1 MDLFENKKEIIYF
14 FLISGL
20 IFALNV
26 GLKYYNFTK
35 IKAKPYLNSA
45 ATLLASE
52 QKLSK
57 NGKVYYSNIFAT
69 PDFRIYSY
77 AKAKL
82 EKGAYSIKIPTKK
95 LDFKSYLKGRFFSA
109 VFDIKAISSAQTLRQ
124 KLVNLVYFQHQSP
137 KAGELYSALFFA
149 TPLSKELRS
158 EITNWGIAHLLA
170 ISGFHLG
177 LLFAIFYFLLKRPY
191 SYFQQRFFPHRN
203 RDIDLSLFILALGA
217 FYLWIL
223 DFTPSFFR
231 SYLMSIFGFILLVRG
246 IKIFAFGTLLLCVV
260 FALCSS
266 PSLIFSIGFYF
277 SCLGVFF
284 ILVYIRHFGEYSDF
298 KSKAKMLA
306 HALCFELFVF
316 SAMNIPV
323 FYFFPQASIF
333 QLSVIVLSYA
343 FVVFYPLSIV
353 LHLFG
358 FGGLMDSYLL
368 DFLAYATKGGE
379 IFIPT
384 WLFVLFNLSLIFA
397 VKYKYCAVFV
407 ALSGAVIYFWG
418 LFI

>member
-1 MDLFENKKEIIYF
+1 MNLFENKKEIVYF
-14 FLISGL
+14 FLIAGL
-20 IFALNV
+20 IFALSV

-35 IKAKPYLNSA
+35 IKSLAYLTSTA
-45 ATLLASE
+45 SLLSSE
-52 QKLSK
+52 QKISK

-69 PDFRIYSY
+69 SDFRIYSY
-77 AKAKL
+77 AKAPLKRG
-82 EKGAYSIKIPTKK
+82 EYSIKIPTKK
-95 LDFKSYLKGRFFSA
+95 LDFKSYLKGMFFSA
-109 VFDIKAISSAQTLRQ
+109 VFDVKPINSAPTLRQ
-124 KLVNLVYFQHQSP
+124 SLAWSVIVQHENS
-137 KAGELYSALFFA
+137 KAGELFSALFFA
-149 TPLSKELRS
+149 SPLSKELRN

-177 LLFAIFYFLLKRPY
+177 LLFAIFYFLLKAPY

-231 SYLMSIFGFILLVRG
+231 SYLMSVFGFILLVRG

-284 ILVYIRHFGEYSDF
+284 IFVYIRHFGERSDL
-298 KSKAKMLA
+298 KSKAKMLV

-323 FYFFPQASIF
+323 FYFFSTASIF

-353 LHLFG
+353 LHLLG
-358 FGGLMDSYLL
+358 FGGIMDSYLL
-368 DFLAYATKGGE
+368 DFLSYAPKQAE

-384 WLFVLFNLSLIFA
+384 WLFVAFNLSLLFA
-397 VKYKYCAVFV
+397 LRYKYCAVFI
-407 ALSGAVIYFWG
+407 ALSGAFIYFWG
-418 LFI
+418 LFF